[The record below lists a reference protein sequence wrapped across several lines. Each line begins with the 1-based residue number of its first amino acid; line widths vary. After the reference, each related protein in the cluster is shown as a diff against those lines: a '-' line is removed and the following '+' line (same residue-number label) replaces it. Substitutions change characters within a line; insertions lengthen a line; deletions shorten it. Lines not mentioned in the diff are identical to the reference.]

1 MSTYARIYLNV
12 PELLLF
18 YLSPVTYFNEFY
30 SLKEHEA
37 VFLKRQKLI
46 FSVVAGCI
54 WFAFCFRLNTF
65 TSKISNLLLTSG
77 AEGAKGRD
85 ILIYYHKVANE

>member
-1 MSTYARIYLNV
+1 MNMSAYARIYLNV

-37 VFLKRQKLI
+37 VFLKRHKLI
-46 FSVVAGCI
+46 FSIVAGCI
-54 WFAFCFRLNTF
+54 
-65 TSKISNLLLTSG
+65 
-77 AEGAKGRD
+77 
-85 ILIYYHKVANE
+85 